1 MSSIILGRMVPGAC
15 RRTDVSFRGH
25 LPKGQAETRSER
37 TKKEERKIGKG
48 TWEKRETRRREGI
61 RVSWTETRYRE
72 EEMRGR

>member
-1 MSSIILGRMVPGAC
+1 
-15 RRTDVSFRGH
+15 